1 MALIGLIIGI
11 ILLGVAF
18 WLIDIMNE
26 LEEWQL
32 YTVWIIWFL
41 LMYILFI

>member
-18 WLIDIMNE
+18 WLIDAMSE
-26 LEEWQL
+26 LEEYQL
-32 YTVWIIWFL
+32 CIVWAIGFL
-41 LMYILFI
+41 ITYILFI